1 MKTVIPNVSLICT
14 CCEFQSEIDDN
25 KIGYTLE
32 WYRTEWIEG
41 GAEWF
46 KETKKPSD
54 WDLIKQLNNLV
65 AFTPLHRA

>member
-46 KETKKPSD
+46 KETKKPQ
-54 WDLIKQLNNLV
+54 IGI
-65 AFTPLHRA
+65 